1 MRQRPKKFAIWG
13 GALFVAGALLVGTI
27 PGLVLA
33 RSLSVT
39 KILAETHPNF
49 TRIVIHVSG
58 PTSYRHDRLHNPERL
73 YVDVHGSVLRLQT
86 PGDIPGRNSHLKQIR
101 TAQNSPSVVRVVL
114 DLKKNPDYRVFTLAN
129 PFRIVVEIQGWALGV
144 DSPEAKGRADPP
156 NITLVERFKRGLG
169 RIVID
174 PGHGGKDPGAIG
186 VTGLEEK
193 KVALDIARRLAPI
206 LRKTLRATVFLT
218 REKDVFLSLEA
229 RTAFANAKKADL
241 FISIHANSSPRSKV
255 RGIETY
261 ILREASNRDALETAA
276 RENNVS
282 IKKLSD
288 LQIILSDMMLRSKA
302 DESLFLARAVHS
314 ALLTS
319 VKTQSPK
326 SKDLGIR
333 QAPFYVLLGAEMP
346 SILVETGFISNRKEE
361 TQIRSARYRKALALA
376 IAQGVRDFVTG
387 APITAQAR

>member
-1 MRQRPKKFAIWG
+1 MLKRRPKKLAIWG
-13 GALFVAGALLVGTI
+13 GGLFVAGALLVGTI

-39 KILAETHPNF
+39 KILAETHPDS

-58 PTSYRHDRLHNPERL
+58 PTSYRHDRLHDPERL

-86 PGDIPGRNSHLKQIR
+86 PGDIPSHSSHLKRIR
-101 TAQNSPSVVRVVL
+101 IAQNSPSVVRVVL
-114 DLKKNPDYRVFTLAN
+114 DLKKNPGYRVFTLAN
-129 PFRIVVEIQGWALGV
+129 PFRIVVEIQGGSPNGEGRV
-144 DSPEAKGRADPP
+144 DPLEL
-156 NITLVERFKRGLG
+156 TLVERFKRGLG

-206 LRKTLRATVFLT
+206 LRKALRATVFLT

-255 RGIETY
+255 RGIETF
-261 ILREASNRDALETAA
+261 ILREASSRDALETAA

-288 LQIILSDMMLRSKA
+288 LQIILSDLMLRSKA
-302 DESLFLARAVHS
+302 DESLFLARAVHN
-314 ALLTS
+314 ALLIS
-319 VKTQSPK
+319 VRTRSPK
-326 SKDLGIR
+326 SQDLGIR

-346 SILVETGFISNRKEE
+346 SILVETGFLSNRKDER
-361 TQIRSARYRKALALA
+361 QIRSARYRKALALA
-376 IAQGVRDFVTG
+376 IAQGVKDFVTG

>member
-1 MRQRPKKFAIWG
+1 MLKRRPKKLAIWG
-13 GALFVAGALLVGTI
+13 GGLFVAGALLVGTI

-39 KILAETHPNF
+39 KILAETHPDS

-58 PTSYRHDRLHNPERL
+58 PTSYRHDRLHDPERL

-86 PGDIPGRNSHLKQIR
+86 PGDIPSHSSHLKRIR

-114 DLKKNPDYRVFTLAN
+114 DLKKNPGYRVFTLAN
-129 PFRIVVEIQGWALGV
+129 PFRIVVEIQGGSPNGEGRV
-144 DSPEAKGRADPP
+144 DPLEL
-156 NITLVERFKRGLG
+156 TLVERFKRGLG

-206 LRKTLRATVFLT
+206 LRKALRATVFLT

-255 RGIETY
+255 RGIETF
-261 ILREASNRDALETAA
+261 ILREASSRDALETAA

-288 LQIILSDMMLRSKA
+288 LQIILSDLMLRSKA
-302 DESLFLARAVHS
+302 DESLFLARAVHN
-314 ALLTS
+314 ALLIS
-319 VKTQSPK
+319 VRTRSPK
-326 SKDLGIR
+326 SQDLGIR

-346 SILVETGFISNRKEE
+346 SILVETGFLSNRKDER
-361 TQIRSARYRKALALA
+361 QIRSARYRKALALA
-376 IAQGVRDFVTG
+376 IAQGVKDFVTG